1 MPSTVAEIDAMSWTD
16 MKLVFAISHA
26 EAIHDIFM
34 HGEAAITAEVERW
47 EPETRATVA
56 GALAEVT

>member
-1 MPSTVAEIDAMSWTD
+1 MSWTD

-26 EAIHDIFM
+26 EAIRDVSI
-34 HGEAAITAEVERW
+34 HGEAAITAEVERS

-56 GALAEVT
+56 RALAEVT